1 MIGRGGIMIHRRPA
15 CVAVRHLCE
24 GEARR
29 SGYAAPNAEWH
40 EAGEGMD
47 LRSGQPV
54 AAGRKRTSR
63 WPHEPTQAPIKDRA
77 TSWLAAAGRP
87 VVARVPLVV
96 TLAIF
101 MLAFLLPAW
110 PWLSG
115 EVTIPWDAKS
125 QFFPQVQFLAS
136 SLARGEW
143 PWWSPNVFAG
153 WPQISDPQSLVFAPL
168 YVLLAAFDA
177 AVSLRAF
184 DAVTFA
190 YLFLGA
196 VGIILLFHD
205 RGWHAGGAL
214 VAAMA
219 FALGGSASARIQH
232 TGQIVSLA
240 YLPLA
245 LWLVARALE
254 RSSWRA
260 GLAAGAV
267 GGLMAIGRDQVALLS
282 LYVLAG
288 FVLAHWVAGEA
299 PLARMRASITPL
311 AAAAVS
317 GSFIAAVPIIM
328 TTLLAARSNRPEISF
343 AAAAGG
349 SIHPVHLLQF
359 AFADLFGA
367 MDPNVEYWA
376 PQSLIWDAA
385 WGWPGLYLSQN
396 MPLVY
401 AGALTFVAVVSFGLI
416 RGVAWAR
423 EIRFFTIAAAFM
435 LLYALGAYTP
445 AFHLMYDLIPDVALY
460 RRPADATFVLVAL
473 IAVIAGYLVHRWL
486 TGTVPPATR
495 LQRALEIASPIVLI
509 AGALALAASVVG
521 IRPALTPVVTA
532 VVFTTAAIAVLGL
545 ARRLDARW
553 PVGAVGLIAAFM
565 ALDLAWN
572 NAPHVSTALPP
583 ARFEALR
590 ANTDDETVR
599 LLKAR
604 LAGAAAPDRRD
615 RVELV
620 GIDYH
625 WPNLSLAQGFD
636 HVFGHNPLRLR
647 WFQEATHVGDTVA
660 LASQRVFSPLY
671 PSYRSA
677 FADLL
682 GVRFIA
688 TGVPVEQIDSS
699 LKPGDL
705 NFIARTKDAYV
716 YENPRALPRVMLL
729 TDWRL
734 ADFDELLRA
743 GWPSVDPR
751 RTVLLKKAP
760 IGFSRSVAAG
770 TVGSARLLRYA
781 NTEVVVEVEAPAGGV
796 LLLNDVWHPWWQA
809 SIDGADAEIL
819 KADVIFRAVVCPRGR
834 HVVRFT
840 FHPFAGAVAEMVRK
854 VTHNARP

>member
-1 MIGRGGIMIHRRPA
+1 MNLSKVPA
-15 CVAVRHLCE
+15 ASVDQR
-24 GEARR
+24 
-29 SGYAAPNAEWH
+29 
-40 EAGEGMD
+40 
-47 LRSGQPV
+47 
-54 AAGRKRTSR
+54 SR
-63 WPHEPTQAPIKDRA
+63 WPDACVRMSARA
-77 TSWLAAAGRP
+77 TSWLAGVGRSELST
-87 VVARVPLVV
+87 VPLGL
-96 TLAIF
+96 TIAIF
-101 MLAFLLPAW
+101 ALAFLLPVW

-143 PWWSPNVFAG
+143 PWWSPNLFAG
-153 WPQISDPQSLVFAPL
+153 WSQISDPQSLLFSPL
-168 YVLLAAFDA
+168 HVLLAASNA
-177 AVSLRAF
+177 AISLHAF

-196 VGIILLFHD
+196 IGIILFFHD

-232 TGQIVSLA
+232 TGQIISLA

-245 LWLVARALE
+245 LWLLSRALE

-260 GLAAGAV
+260 GLATGAV
-267 GGLMAIGRDQVALLS
+267 AGLMAIGRDQVALVS

-288 FVLAHWVAGEA
+288 FVLAHWLAGER
-299 PLARMRASITPL
+299 PLARVRASSKPIF
-311 AAAAVS
+311 AAAAS
-317 GSFIAAVPIIM
+317 ASIIAAVPIAM
-328 TTLLAARSNRPEISF
+328 TALLAARSNRPEIGFAS
-343 AAAAGG
+343 AAAG

-367 MDPNVEYWA
+367 MSPDIEYWA
-376 PQSLIWDAA
+376 PQSLSWDAA

-396 MPLVY
+396 MGLLY
-401 AGALTFVAVVSFGLI
+401 AGALTFLAVVSFGLI

-423 EIRFFTIAAAFM
+423 EIRFFTLAAALV

-445 AFHLMYDLIPDVALY
+445 IFHLIYDLLPAVALY

-473 IAVIAGYLVHRWL
+473 VAVIAGYLVHRWL
-486 TGTVPPATR
+486 AGTVPPATR
-495 LQRALEIASPIVLI
+495 LQRAFEIVCPIVLSV
-509 AGALALAASVVG
+509 GALALARSVVG
-521 IRPALTPVVTA
+521 VGPA
-532 VVFTTAAIAVLGL
+532 VVPVITAIIFTAAAIAILLL
-545 ARRLDARW
+545 ARRLEARW
-553 PVGAVGLIAAFM
+553 PVAAAALIAAFM

-583 ARFEALR
+583 EQFEALR
-590 ANTDDETVR
+590 PNTNDETVR

-615 RVELV
+615 RVELI
-620 GIDYH
+620 GIAYH

-636 HVFGHNPLRLR
+636 HVFGHNPLRLHSFR
-647 WFQEATHVGDTVA
+647 EATHVGDTVA
-660 LASQRVFSPLY
+660 IPSQRVFSPLY

-688 TGVPVEQIDSS
+688 TGVPVEEIDSS

-705 NFIARTKDAYV
+705 SFIAHTKDAYV

-734 ADFDELLRA
+734 ADFDELLRS
-743 GWPSVDPR
+743 GWPAVDPR
-751 RTVLLKKAP
+751 RTVLLTKP
-760 IGFSRSVAAG
+760 PSGVSLSAAAD
-770 TVGSARLLRYA
+770 TPGSASLLRYA
-781 NTEVVVEVEAPAGGV
+781 NTEVVVAVDAPVGGI
-796 LLLNDVWHPWWQA
+796 LLLNDVWQPWWRA
-809 SIDGADAEIL
+809 SVDGADAEIL
-819 KADVIFRAVVCPRGR
+819 KANVIFRAVVCPRGR
-834 HVVRFT
+834 HVIRFS
-840 FHPFAGAVAEMVRK
+840 FHPFAGAFAETIGK
-854 VTHNARP
+854 LTHNGKP